1 MAIIADKMYNLR
13 DAAAQF
19 GPDGQ
24 ELAVAEVLSQ
34 TNDIVGDMLI
44 KESNLDSG
52 HEYAVRTG
60 IPAGTWRR
68 AYQGV
73 DAEKATQKVVLAR
86 PGTLGAYSV
95 VDKLIA
101 EKGGHVDAVRAG
113 QAKGIISGMSDTV
126 ASALI
131 YGGKKELEKCVGL
144 AEYYNTTKPTVE
156 TSRNVVNAGGTAQQN
171 KSSIYLVVWDSDK
184 VYGFFPK
191 GSKAGIT
198 RNDFG
203 LVNHLDTN
211 TNKEY
216 PAYKEYFEWQI
227 GLAVQDWRFAARI
240 ANINTGDL
248 ANVDLYGLIQDAEEK
263 IQKLG
268 VGKPC
273 FYMNRTIKAALRK
286 QLGNK
291 SNVQYGPSQPGQLPI
306 MSVDEIPVHICDAI
320 TNTESLV
327 SNN

>member
-1 MAIIADKMYNLR
+1 MAIIADQMYNLR

-34 TNDIVGDMLI
+34 TNDIIGDMLI
-44 KESNLDSG
+44 RESNLDSG

-113 QAKGIISGMSDTV
+113 QSKGIIAGMSDTV
-126 ASALI
+126 ANALI

-144 AEYYNTTKPTVE
+144 SEYYNTTKSSVD
-156 TSRNVVNAGGTAQQN
+156 TSHNVVNAGGTAAQD
-171 KSSIYLVVWDSDK
+171 KTSIYLVVWDSDK

-191 GSKAGIT
+191 GSKAGIS
-198 RNDFG
+198 RQDFG
-203 LVNHLDTN
+203 LVNHLDTT

-227 GLAVQDWRFAARI
+227 GLAVQDWRYAARI

-248 ANVDLYGLIQDAEEK
+248 ANVDLYGLIQDAEER
-263 IQKLG
+263 IQKIG
-268 VGKPC
+268 VGKAVL
-273 FYMNRTIKAALRK
+273 YMNRTVRSALRK
-286 QLGNK
+286 QLGK
-291 SNVQYGPSQPGQLPI
+291 KANVQYAPDQPGAKPI
-306 MSVDEIPVHICDAI
+306 LSVDEIPVHICDAI
-320 TNTESLV
+320 SNTESLV

>member
-34 TNDIVGDMLI
+34 TNDIIGDMLI

-101 EKGGHVDAVRAG
+101 EKGGHVEAVRAG
-113 QAKGIISGMSDTV
+113 QAKGIIAGMSDTV

-144 AEYYNTTKPTVE
+144 AEYYNTTKTTVE
-156 TSRNVVNAGGTAQQN
+156 TSRNVVNAGGTAAQN
-171 KSSIYLVVWDSDK
+171 KTSIYLVVWDK

-273 FYMNRTIKAALRK
+273 FYMNRTVKAALRK

-320 TNTESLV
+320 LNTESLV
-327 SNN
+327 SNS

>member
-34 TNDIVGDMLI
+34 TNDIIGDMLI

-113 QAKGIISGMSDTV
+113 QAKGIIAGMSDSV

-131 YGGKKELEKCVGL
+131 YGGKKDLEKCVGL
-144 AEYYNTTKPTVE
+144 AEYYNTTNPKVE
-156 TSRNVVNAGGTAQQN
+156 TSRNIVNAGGTAQQN
-171 KSSIYLVVWDSDK
+171 KTSIYLVVWDSDK

-273 FYMNRTIKAALRK
+273 FYMNRTVKAALRK

-291 SNVQYGPSQPGQLPI
+291 SNVQYGPTQPGQLPI

-320 TNTESLV
+320 ANTETLV
-327 SNN
+327 GAN